1 MHLRNRNL
9 KLEVDSKR
17 IIFRDL
23 MKPMKTKP
31 VQSPNQDPCFQKH
44 QRVILALADQRL
56 DPKYHRPIQ
65 NNK

>member
-1 MHLRNRNL
+1 
-9 KLEVDSKR
+9 
-17 IIFRDL
+17 